1 MSNLQIS
8 PKNSAITTYAKSTVL
23 RELPT
28 EVKASTQSSI
38 CDLLNRVAKLYQIP
52 NWDELNAVLLSDW
65 ILETYPT
72 ETFET
77 IQRALTKP
85 RTVGK
90 TWRLTPDVIT
100 EWMAFEI
107 EQETIKR
114 EKEIH
119 NAKQAEEQ
127 TGEGWTDERF
137 KEVVK
142 AIDSATGFTRGP
154 ALSPKEIREEGQ
166 EQPKQKGTI
175 YPYTTREEHIARAM
189 KLAWMTECHDA
200 RTGEKLPNWMT
211 FEDWK
216 KTI

>member
-1 MSNLQIS
+1 M
-8 PKNSAITTYAKSTVL
+8 L

-28 EVKASTQSSI
+28 EVKASTQSAI

-72 ETFET
+72 ATFET
-77 IQRALTKP
+77 IQRALLKP

-100 EWMAFEI
+100 EWMGFEI

-127 TGEGWTDERF
+127 TGEGWTDQRF
-137 KEVVK
+137 EEVLK
-142 AIDSATGFTRGP
+142 AIDAAPGFKRGP
-154 ALSPKEIREEGQ
+154 SLSPQQIRDEGQ
-166 EQPKQKGTI
+166 EQPKQRATI

-189 KLAWMTECHDA
+189 KLAWISENYDP
-200 RTGEKLPNWMT
+200 RTGEKLPNWMS
-211 FEDWK
+211 EDEWIRLNK
-216 KTI
+216 